1 LTTKIYF
8 QQDTAATFTAGEN
21 AVAAGIVP
29 PTLVPGLG
37 DQAYVVI
44 GGFLDV
50 LKGSISVKI
59 VSPLSSAAQVE
70 ALAHQ
75 IVG

>member
-1 LTTKIYF
+1 V
-8 QQDTAATFTAGEN
+8 Q
-21 AVAAGIVP
+21 
-29 PTLVPGLG
+29 PTSVPGLG
-37 DQAYVVI
+37 DQAYVVN
-44 GGFLDV
+44 GFIAV

-59 VSPLSSAAQVE
+59 TSPLSSAAQVE